1 VTTIETLKQS
11 HDIRGLIRLLDHGS
25 PDIQWRA
32 ADTLGTMGKP
42 AADPLISILDFHK
55 VHVRIGAIEALG
67 DIRDPGSVSHLARK
81 LKTDPDNEVR
91 WVAAL
96 ALGQIGDPGAVPALQ
111 ESLRD
116 NDRYVRYG
124 AVKSLEILGWTPATD
139 AERASALIAR
149 QEWEGLRK
157 LGSAAAGPLIEV
169 IKDPNP
175 VTRVK
180 IVRLLGGIGGPDA
193 KKSCEAALQDRD
205 PEVRWTA
212 VLACKRCGTETHLIP
227 LILSERPRTGPSAI
241 GAAVLNLFF
250 FGLGYQYMG
259 KWWGFLVF
267 MSYMTIMVFVQ
278 LSLNLLFPYI
288 YIYPFTAVSAV
299 QTYYAVKRMPDM

>member
-1 VTTIETLKQS
+1 MATIESLKQS

-25 PDIQWRA
+25 PEIQWRA
-32 ADTLGTMGKP
+32 ADTLGTLGEP
-42 AADPLISILDFHK
+42 ACDPLISIIDFPK

-67 DIRDPGSVSHLARK
+67 DLRNPRSVNHLVRK

-111 ESLRD
+111 LALKD

-124 AVKSLEILGWTPATD
+124 AVKALETLGWTPATD
-139 AERASALIAR
+139 IEMACALIAL
-149 QEWEGLRK
+149 QDWQGVRK
-157 LGSAAAGPLIEV
+157 LGPGAVGPLID
-169 IKDPNP
+169 IMKDPNP
-175 VTRVK
+175 VTRTK
-180 IVRLLGGIGGPDA
+180 IVGLLGGIGSSAA
-193 KKSCEAALQDRD
+193 KKTCEAALLDRD

-212 VLACKRCGTETHLIP
+212 VLACKRCGTDTHRIP
-227 LILSERPRTGPSAI
+227 LIMSERQKTGPSAI
-241 GAAVLNLFF
+241 GAAILNLFF
-250 FGLGYQYMG
+250 FGLGYQYIG

-278 LSLNLLFPYI
+278 LYGNLVFPFI